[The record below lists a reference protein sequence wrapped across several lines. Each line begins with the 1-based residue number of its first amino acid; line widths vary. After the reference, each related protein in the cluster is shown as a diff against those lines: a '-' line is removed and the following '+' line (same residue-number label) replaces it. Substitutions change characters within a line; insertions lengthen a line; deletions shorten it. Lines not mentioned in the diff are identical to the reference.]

1 MSLGWR
7 ARRRWALVVLL
18 LGLPVYIA
26 AAAGIVAR
34 LDRPGIVVE
43 LLVYAG
49 LGVVWALPFR
59 FLFPASGAPTAK
71 AADGASESPSANN
84 RLS

>member
-1 MSLGWR
+1 MKLGWR

-18 LGLPVYIA
+18 LGLPLYIA
-26 AAAGIVAR
+26 AAAGIIAR
-34 LDRPGIVVE
+34 LDRPGILVE

-59 FLFPASGAPTAK
+59 FLFSGVGRPDPNAHDP
-71 AADGASESPSANN
+71 GE
-84 RLS
+84 